1 MKASDSVLRRLL
13 KSAASV
19 PPAQPDAPPF
29 ALEMCVLASW
39 RTPRFEGEWDGQ
51 LRFLRVGLGFAAVLT
66 VAIIAL
72 SLRGIPKEP
81 PDEFA
86 VPKAV
91 LNLALLQ

>member
-1 MKASDSVLRRLL
+1 MKAPDHLLRRLL

-19 PPAQPDAPPF
+19 PPAQPDPPPF
-29 ALEMCVLASW
+29 TLEMRVLASW
-39 RTPRFEGEWDGQ
+39 RTPRFEGERDGL

-66 VAIIAL
+66 VVIIAL